1 MRFSLETNGRGKQ
14 GALQPVNE
22 EEFIRALEKRKR
34 EMAS

>member
-14 GALQPVNE
+14 DALQPVNE
-22 EEFIRALEKRKR
+22 EEFIRVLEKRKR